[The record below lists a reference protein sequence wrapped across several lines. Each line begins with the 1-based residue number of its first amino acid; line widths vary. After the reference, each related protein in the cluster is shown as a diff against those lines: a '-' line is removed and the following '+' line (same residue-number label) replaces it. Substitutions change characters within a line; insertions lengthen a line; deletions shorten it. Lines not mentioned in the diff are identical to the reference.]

1 MADAGRTAG
10 RYAVW
15 WDLGLSLAIAG
26 LAALLASGLD
36 LFESW
41 FALSRR
47 WERLQVDELLL
58 ALLVFAASLAVLLV
72 RRHAALGRAW
82 LRNRVLS
89 RHMLQAQEQERRRL
103 ARDLHD
109 ELGQHLNA
117 MQLGAQQIARNPV
130 AAEPQ
135 LAELQRSLADV
146 QRVVGGMIRRLRPA
160 ALDDLGLI
168 PALESLIESW
178 RGLHPVPAVRL
189 LTYGELGSLGEELN
203 LAVYRIVQ
211 EALTNCLRHAAATA
225 VEVVLQ
231 RQAVS
236 DGTTLLTLEI
246 SDNGTGLREGSSH
259 SEGFGII
266 GMRERVQLLGGRF
279 EMRSGSGRGTTVRAE
294 FVLPGSA

>member
-1 MADAGRTAG
+1 MADTDRTAG

-15 WDLGLSLAIAG
+15 RDLGLSLAIAV

-58 ALLVFAASLAVLLV
+58 ALLVFAVSLAVLLV
-72 RRHAALGRAW
+72 RRHAALGRAL
-82 LRNRVLS
+82 LRNRMLS
-89 RHMLQAQEQERRRL
+89 RQMLQAQEQERRRL

-117 MQLGAQQIARNPV
+117 MQLGVRQIERDP
-130 AAEPQ
+130 AAAAP
-135 LAELQRSLADV
+135 LLTELQRSLLDV
-146 QRVVGGMIRRLRPA
+146 QQVVGGMIRRLRPA
-160 ALDDLGLI
+160 ALDELGLI

-178 RGLHPVPAVRL
+178 RTLHPVPAVRL
-189 LTYGELGSLGEELN
+189 LTYGDLGGLGEELN

-211 EALTNCLRHAAATA
+211 EALTNCLRHAAATV

-231 RQAVS
+231 RQP
-236 DGTTLLTLEI
+236 GPGGTLLTLDI
-246 SDNGTGLREGSSH
+246 SDNGIGLREGSPP
-259 SEGFGII
+259 SESFGII

-279 EMRSGSGRGTTVRAE
+279 EMHSGSGRGTTVRAE
-294 FVLPGSA
+294 FLLPEVP